1 MRTSLLR
8 LIGVVFVAAGMAGI
22 LFSLA
27 ALVTTWRWQPQVE
40 TAFEGNLILLED
52 TLRVTGEGLDA
63 AAESLDA
70 TITSVASLETTLDQV
85 ADATGQSVPVI
96 ENLVTLTQDELPATI
111 RSTQVSLVSAQ
122 DAAQVIDRILRA
134 IAAIPLL
141 GRSLSYNPQVP
152 MHEALGQVIS
162 DLDSVPATLEEIGG
176 SVSSTD
182 DTLLAIQASLELMA
196 VDIHGVNS
204 GLEQSQEVISQ
215 YQVLIAD
222 LQERLSRTRDNL
234 PGMLDGASWFLS
246 LLFAWLG
253 VAQLGVITEGLRM
266 LGVRLEPADAAQSA
280 PPPV

>member
-1 MRTSLLR
+1 MRSFLRATGALLV
-8 LIGVVFVAAGMAGI
+8 LAGI
-22 LFSLA
+22 GGIVFSLA
-27 ALVTTWRWQPQVE
+27 VIVLLWRGQPQVE
-40 TAFEGNLILLED
+40 TAFEGSLILLED

-70 TITSVASLETTLDQV
+70 TITSVASMETTLNQV

-111 RSTQVSLVSAQ
+111 RSAQVSLVSAQ

-134 IAAIPLL
+134 IAGIPLL

-162 DLDSVPATLEEIGG
+162 DLDSVPATLEEIGE

-196 VDIHGVNS
+196 VDIRGVSS
-204 GLEQSQEVISQ
+204 GLEQSQEVVSQ
-215 YQVLIAD
+215 YQTVIAD
-222 LQERLSRTRDNL
+222 LQERTSRTRASL

-266 LGVRLEPADAAQSA
+266 LGMRLD
-280 PPPV
+280 PPLRDQVSSGS